1 MRVAFFHGLESSEKS
16 EKSQYLKANFNAWC
30 PAMDYKNPK
39 LFDEVLAHIQSDK
52 PDLLIGS
59 SMGGWFAYCI
69 STLTGIPTLL
79 LNPAVQGRSLEPK
92 VHLGNMKANHSVVLG
107 IEDIVIDPAKT
118 KSWFKG
124 NCKGKYE
131 FHMERIGHR
140 TPNPIMVKHLKV
152 NESLNERKL
161 PDFQY
166 PWTIIASHNGN
177 SRVQFSGTGDHYI
190 VKFNALNPKSTLC
203 FFESDKLKS
212 AGNGINSLS
221 EVSKVLS
228 TVQSIME
235 EYLQT
240 NPKSTIYFVGAA
252 SSGENPEEG
261 EMTKRG
267 RIYLDLIKDNIKLGF
282 HWKMAKDGVGML
294 IALDDTALFEN
305 VNEEWSTESPGD
317 GAAINILPEGLQ
329 DFAVPNFLGSRPFQ
343 NIGMAMTVENN
354 KEISKVVNAQ
364 KNLSD
369 GDIAFVIQAANET
382 VDVFYT
388 WLVVRGQKV
397 NRAEISS
404 IWNDPKTLDVIRTMK
419 DQVKRSRPYWISS
432 DINLIPNTGAS
443 DYSYPS
449 GHSIGAWMIAKKMTK
464 KFPHLEDGLNALAHR
479 VAQSRVQAG
488 VHFPSDIEPGK
499 DIADRLIGLGY

>member
-1 MRVAFFHGLESSEKS
+1 MKVAFFHGLESSEKS

-79 LNPAVQGRSLEPK
+79 LNPAVQGRSMEPK
-92 VHLGNMKANHSVVLG
+92 VHLGNLKANHSVVLG

-152 NESLNERKL
+152 NES
-161 PDFQY
+161 
-166 PWTIIASHNGN
+166 
-177 SRVQFSGTGDHYI
+177 
-190 VKFNALNPKSTLC
+190 VK
-203 FFESDKLKS
+203 
-212 AGNGINSLS
+212 
-221 EVSKVLS
+221 
-228 TVQSIME
+228 
-235 EYLQT
+235 
-240 NPKSTIYFVGAA
+240 
-252 SSGENPEEG
+252 
-261 EMTKRG
+261 
-267 RIYLDLIKDNIKLGF
+267 
-282 HWKMAKDGVGML
+282 
-294 IALDDTALFEN
+294 
-305 VNEEWSTESPGD
+305 EEWSTESPGD

-343 NIGMAMTVENN
+343 NMGMAMTVENN

-369 GDIAFVIQAANET
+369 DDIAFVIQAANET

-404 IWNDPKTLDVIRTMK
+404 IWNDPKTLNAIQTMK